1 MIDDSAR
8 KALVDGASNALPS
21 TLEGRVTYLL
31 RRVTEAAGRMAN
43 AHIEVLGLDTRR
55 YTVLVVV
62 AGGFRRAEL
71 TEATLAVLGELAA
84 LGVSA

>member
-31 RRVTEAAGRMAN
+31 RRVTEAAGRMAS
-43 AHIEVLGLDTRR
+43 AHLDALSLARAITRSWWSSR
-55 YTVLVVV
+55 LAFVPLSS
-62 AGGFRRAEL
+62 RRRHWRSSEHWPRW
-71 TEATLAVLGELAA
+71 G
-84 LGVSA
+84 